1 MEKGT
6 WFRIYSFTE
15 EPQLAK
21 DYTMASFWCEHAPDS
36 IFKQHIMLAIRT
48 REGRNTAA
56 GKEFR
61 VFTTEGVRAFI
72 PETEAAY
79 KEALLTYFGIVVD

>member
-1 MEKGT
+1 MAS
-6 WFRIYSFTE
+6 IYSFTE

-21 DYTMASFWCEHAPDS
+21 DYTMASFWCEHAADS

-56 GKEFR
+56 GKEFS
-61 VFTTEGVRAFI
+61 
-72 PETEAAY
+72 
-79 KEALLTYFGIVVD
+79 LTSGGGRESLHPGHRSGI